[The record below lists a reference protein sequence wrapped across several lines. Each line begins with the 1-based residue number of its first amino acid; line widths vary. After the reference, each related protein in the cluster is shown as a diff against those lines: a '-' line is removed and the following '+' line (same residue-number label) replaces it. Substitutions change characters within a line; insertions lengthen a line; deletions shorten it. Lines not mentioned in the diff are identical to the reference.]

1 MFLTLAKKIIH
12 VINSESK
19 IKYFDLPQDDPI
31 KRKPDIKNALNNLD
45 WKPKETI
52 DSGLKK
58 TITFFQKNLI
68 KGNYR

>member
-1 MFLTLAKKIIH
+1 MSLLEKWGK
-12 VINSESK
+12 
-19 IKYFDLPQDDPI
+19 
-31 KRKPDIKNALNNLD
+31 ALDNLD

-58 TITFFQKNLI
+58 TITYFQKNLI